1 MPSIKIRKTPSR
13 YQLPVLRGSFDGD
26 GIEVSS
32 QSIRPQRS
40 LGTFPRRGLQMTAS
54 SEYQPRKRSYTTS
67 GVSCSSQIPAS
78 YSRSR
83 SRNRVTEH
91 ILAPRVASVA
101 PPPLSDYRPPALDSH
116 VTIRDRTVIMHGS
129 QTDIIM
135 HTQTDRRT
143 PDIFAS
149 VHSLEQSQ
157 QFNAS
162 DVHHHDDIVDHLDV
176 IGIMELFW
184 S

>member
-13 YQLPVLRGSFDGD
+13 YQLPVFRGSFDGD

-40 LGTFPRRGLQMTAS
+40 LGTFPRRGLQIAAT

-78 YSRSR
+78 YSPSR

-101 PPPLSDYRPPALDSH
+101 PPPLSNYRPPALDSH
-116 VTIRDRTVIMHGS
+116 VTIRDRTVTMHGS

-135 HTQTDRRT
+135 HTQTDRT
-143 PDIFAS
+143 PNIVAS
-149 VHSLEQSQ
+149 LHSLEQSQ

-176 IGIMELFW
+176 IGIIKVFCF
-184 S
+184 